1 MTAAFMTNLLSSV
14 VGVFFWRDQASGG
27 GEPRIGL
34 TLPIIPA
41 PIYIDR
47 ALDA

>member
-1 MTAAFMTNLLSSV
+1 MTNLLSSV
-14 VGVFFWRDQASGG
+14 AGVFFWRDQASGA
-27 GEPRIGL
+27 EQPRIGF